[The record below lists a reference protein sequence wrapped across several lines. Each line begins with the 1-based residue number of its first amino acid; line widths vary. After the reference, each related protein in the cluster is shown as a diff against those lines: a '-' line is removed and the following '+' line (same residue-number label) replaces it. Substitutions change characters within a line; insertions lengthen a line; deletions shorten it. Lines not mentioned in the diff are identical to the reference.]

1 MALLD
6 DAGANLYRSDEAG
19 WAHSVLFTADLKAFS
34 ERLVAKAEV
43 KEEEPSAKSE
53 ANGVE
58 EVETIVCTKSVA
70 KKRVKRAL
78 EKDEHQVLEAKEKV
92 VKRNKRRKA

>member
-1 MALLD
+1 MA
-6 DAGANLYRSDEAG
+6 NRFRSLWGKEAG

-43 KEEEPSAKSE
+43 KEEEQSVKSE
-53 ANGVE
+53 ADGVE
-58 EVETIVCTKSVA
+58 EVNNIVRTKTVT

-78 EKDEHQVLEAKEKV
+78 EKDEHQVLEVKEKV
-92 VKRNKRRKA
+92 VKRNKRWKT

>member
-1 MALLD
+1 V
-6 DAGANLYRSDEAG
+6 ANRFRSLWGKEAG

-43 KEEEPSAKSE
+43 KEEEQSVKSE
-53 ANGVE
+53 ADGVE
-58 EVETIVCTKSVA
+58 EVNNIVRTKTVT

-78 EKDEHQVLEAKEKV
+78 EKDEHQVLEVKEKV
-92 VKRNKRRKA
+92 VKRNKRWKT

>member
-1 MALLD
+1 MANRFR
-6 DAGANLYRSDEAG
+6 NLWGKEAG

-43 KEEEPSAKSE
+43 KEEEQSVKSE
-53 ANGVE
+53 ADGVE
-58 EVETIVCTKSVA
+58 EVDNTVRTKTVT

-78 EKDEHQVLEAKEKV
+78 EKDEHQVLEVKEKV
-92 VKRNKRRKA
+92 VKRNKRRKT